1 MEKIWFIL
9 YTFESDGVTKVKHGL
24 LSGLNPRIELK
35 RLIEDVSKL
44 DEGYTLDL
52 YQKCAGLSFVVR
64 ILLDIREKK
73 INIHQPIKIAY
84 FNSVA
89 KELGVSYSHL
99 SNILLLLINKD
110 VIKKSGSAYFITT
123 KLIEDM
129 EKFIAYILA
138 IVYYFSFKKVAY

>member
-73 INIHQPIKIAY
+73 
-84 FNSVA
+84 
-89 KELGVSYSHL
+89 
-99 SNILLLLINKD
+99 
-110 VIKKSGSAYFITT
+110 
-123 KLIEDM
+123 
-129 EKFIAYILA
+129 
-138 IVYYFSFKKVAY
+138 